1 MSALSCPVCQGAM
14 REVTK
19 EGVQIDTCSQ
29 CRGVWL
35 DRGELEKLVGLVDRQ
50 ATEPRSQPM
59 SRRNDQSRD
68 DGQLRQRGW
77 VDDDGDD
84 EDDRRSRNSGDSPRK
99 SKMSRL
105 MDFFD

>member
-14 REVTK
+14 REISK
-19 EGVQIDTCSQ
+19 EGVLVDTCTQ

-35 DRGELEKLVGLVDRQ
+35 DRGELEKLIGLVESQTTPERSRPMPARDRPF
-50 ATEPRSQPM
+50 EEENR
-59 SRRNDQSRD
+59 
-68 DGQLRQRGW
+68 GRQRGW
-77 VDDDGDD
+77 GDDDDD
-84 EDDRRSRNSGDSPRK
+84 DDDRRSRGAGELPRK

>member
-19 EGVQIDTCSQ
+19 EGVQIDTCGQ

-50 ATEPRSQPM
+50 AAEPRSQPT
-59 SRRNDQSRD
+59 SRRNEQSRA

-77 VDDDGDD
+77 GDDDSDD
-84 EDDRRSRNSGDSPRK
+84 DDDRRSRSSGDIPRK